1 MTWRLHVPTTH
12 SSHLVDS
19 RTGVS
24 SSQPTLFAIMALYW
38 QGVLEWLAPSVH
50 HIPSDFDIQTQ
61 PDCIELEDWASLHT
75 ASPATST
82 SSLPHFPASD
92 LSSSVR
98 QRRKGASEHAK
109 SSSSPAAY
117 FNSPPPLTSSPP
129 VSRSSSKPRT
139 SSTSSP
145 RPSHSSFSPVL
156 LIPGPGGLTTSL
168 MFFPPDFSS
177 KPKSAK

>member
-1 MTWRLHVPTTH
+1 MI
-12 SSHLVDS
+12 S
-19 RTGVS
+19 
-24 SSQPTLFAIMALYW
+24 YW
-38 QGVLEWLAPSVH
+38 QGVFEWLAPSVH

-61 PDCIELEDWASLHT
+61 SDCIELEDWASLHS

-117 FNSPPPLTSSPP
+117 LNSPPPLTSSPP
-129 VSRSSSKPRT
+129 VSRPSSKART
-139 SSTSSP
+139 SPTSP